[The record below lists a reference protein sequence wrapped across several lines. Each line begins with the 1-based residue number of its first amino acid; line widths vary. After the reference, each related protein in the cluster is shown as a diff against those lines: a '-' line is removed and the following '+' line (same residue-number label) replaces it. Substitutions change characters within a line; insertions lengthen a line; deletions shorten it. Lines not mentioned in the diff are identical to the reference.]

1 MPLVASFRNIATLR
15 GIEYIS
21 LVAAILA
28 YVLLYPFF
36 VGGGLDLAVF
46 TVLISIVL
54 IAATYA
60 VAKDRRVVLVCLAML
75 LPSILLMGLNLAYQ
89 EDTIAII
96 ARALWFTLLAFV
108 AFVLLRDIIRTKS
121 PLPKELLWSAVALYL
136 LFGVIWAILYS
147 VIEIN
152 VPGSFIHG
160 VLIGHPVGDADFIY
174 YSFVTLATLG
184 YGEILPVTAQA
195 RSLVILE
202 IITGVLYLAILIALF
217 LKRVD

>member
-1 MPLVASFRNIATLR
+1 
-15 GIEYIS
+15 
-21 LVAAILA
+21 
-28 YVLLYPFF
+28 
-36 VGGGLDLAVF
+36 
-46 TVLISIVL
+46 
-54 IAATYA
+54 
-60 VAKDRRVVLVCLAML
+60 
-75 LPSILLMGLNLAYQ
+75 
-89 EDTIAII
+89 
-96 ARALWFTLLAFV
+96 
-108 AFVLLRDIIRTKS
+108 
-121 PLPKELLWSAVALYL
+121 LWSAVALYL

-147 VIEIN
+147 VIEII

-184 YGEILPVTAQA
+184 YGEILPISTQA